1 MTNSFKLIN
10 TNAEYRNAVNAAK
23 MYDHAYFVENNP
35 LISDAEYD
43 SLYFHIQAY
52 EVKHPGEILP
62 DSPTQHVGSDL
73 KDGKHT
79 VMHRTPMMSTQ
90 KCKTVEDLRKWMV
103 STTKALRKMGKIGKE
118 EEPKFSIEWKYDGCS
133 CSLVYQDGI
142 LIEASTRGDY
152 LRGQDILCHVKNMPS
167 IPKTLYYGER
177 SLNGD
182 EFIPSEVKTEGRIEV
197 RGEILMPFA
206 KLEDTHGAYKDART
220 AAASILNT
228 DSPTPYDHLL
238 EFQAWQLITDTAH
251 CPEADETNA
260 EGQRRG
266 LAYIGPDEY
275 QSSAICNLYSLLGF
289 ETGGVCTGN
298 ADDIAESIADFTEDR
313 SSLSYPTDGLVI
325 KLDDKR
331 LWDCMGKT
339 EHHPK
344 FCIAYKFPPQ
354 TAITTCTRIE
364 ITVGETGKRTPIATF
379 TPVTMNG
386 KTYTKASLGS
396 EATAEKMGI
405 KVGSRIEF
413 ALSNDVIPHI
423 NRVIE

>member
-1 MTNSFKLIN
+1 MTNAFKLIN

-90 KCKTVEDLRKWMV
+90 KCKTVEDLRKWMA

-152 LRGQDILCHVKNMPS
+152 MRGQDILCHVKNIPS
-167 IPKTLYYGER
+167 IPQILRSGHRNDNGEFVVGGAE
-177 SLNGD
+177 LA
-182 EFIPSEVKTEGRIEV
+182 GRIEV

-206 KLEDTHGAYKDART
+206 KLEETNGAYKDART

-238 EFQAWQLITDTAH
+238 EFQAWQLIGN
-251 CPEADETNA
+251 EATWGEFSDAVTTHLEQLERMKNLMGFKVDGYAAVNMTSVEVMIET
-260 EGQRRG
+260 
-266 LAYIGPDEY
+266 L
-275 QSSAICNLYSLLGF
+275 
-289 ETGGVCTGN
+289 
-298 ADDIAESIADFTEDR
+298 TECR
-313 SSLSYPTDGLVI
+313 SYLSYPTDGLVI

-423 NRVIE
+423 NKVIE